1 VRDSKNLEFYQRLA
15 SLNISKE
22 ENLFKDS
29 FLRVLIGIDSLFVLI
44 SSVIFFIFSRD
55 IVSFGLFLFVL
66 ILLGVAYFSLVKGAD
81 IGYSIS
87 FYLLMRL
94 FVIALLL
101 GQDFLLPIFPTLFIL
116 SFPMVAFF
124 LKGRTGGVKWM
135 VGLFGIFALIL
146 CFRLFGVKIGSYTL
160 MELRNILF
168 ILVLISV
175 FLWFFELKKEETSL
189 ILQSHLY
196 YDGLTG
202 LPNRNSLIRDID
214 SMVAPGLVLINLDGF
229 REINDIFGYRV
240 GDFVLVEFGK
250 KIQEFL
256 PEEVKGPYRLSSD
269 EFAVLQELYGKR
281 EPGEELKDLVLRA
294 SDWPS
299 REWLEPEGY
308 RIQVQV
314 TAGVASSLAVGVEHL
329 VSRAD
334 IALKTAKKQR
344 QSFLFYKE
352 ASLTKKYYENN
363 IKWAKILTDALKDN
377 RVMAYYQP
385 ILNNHTG
392 KIDKFE
398 SLVRLIDESGKV
410 VPPFYFLEIAKKSR
424 QYSKLTRIMFQSAL
438 ETLSKVDAE
447 FSVNLSVED
456 ILDPSTQ
463 EFFNVAMEIYPNL
476 THKIVFEILESDG
489 IENYDEVSLFIKRM
503 KGFGCQFAV
512 DDFGTG
518 YSNFAH
524 ILKLDVDYLKIDGSL
539 IKTLDEDKDS
549 AIVVENIVDFSSK
562 LGLKTIAEFVHSE
575 AVFKRVKECG
585 IDYSQG
591 YWISEP
597 LPEPKF
603 D

>member
-1 VRDSKNLEFYQRLA
+1 MRDSKKLEFYQRLA

-22 ENLFKDS
+22 EDLFKDR
-29 FLRVLIGIDSLFVLI
+29 FLRVLIGIDSFFVLI
-44 SSVIFFIFSRD
+44 ASVLFFIFSRD
-55 IVSFGLFLFVL
+55 IVSFSLFLFAL

-101 GQDFLLPIFPTLFIL
+101 GQDFLLPIVPTLFIL

-124 LKGRTGGVKWM
+124 LKGRIGGLQWM

-146 CFRLFGVKIGSYTL
+146 FFRFFGVKIGHYTL
-160 MELRNILF
+160 RDLRDFLS
-168 ILVLISV
+168 ILVLMSI

-196 YDGLTG
+196 YDELTG

-214 SMVAPGLVLINLDGF
+214 NMVAPGLVLINLDGF

-240 GDFVLVEFGK
+240 GDFVLVEFAK

-256 PEEVKGPYRLSSD
+256 PEEVKGPYRLSAD
-269 EFAVLQELYGKR
+269 EFAVLQELYGKKD
-281 EPGEELKDLVLRA
+281 PDEELKDLVLRA
-294 SDWPS
+294 ADWPS

-314 TAGVASSLAVGVEHL
+314 TAGVANSLAVGVEHL
-329 VSRAD
+329 ISRAD

-344 QSFLFYKE
+344 KSFLFYKE
-352 ASLTKKYYENN
+352 ASLTKKYYEDN

-377 RVMAYYQP
+377 RVRAYYQP

-456 ILDPSTQ
+456 MLDTSTQ

-489 IENYDEVSLFIKRM
+489 IENYDEVSGFIKRM

-524 ILKLDVDYLKIDGSL
+524 ILKLNVDYLKIDGSL
-539 IKTLDEDKDS
+539 IKRLDKDKDAS
-549 AIVVENIVDFSSK
+549 IVVENIVDFSSK

-575 AVFKRVKECG
+575 AVFNRVKELG

-597 LPEPKF
+597 CPEPKF